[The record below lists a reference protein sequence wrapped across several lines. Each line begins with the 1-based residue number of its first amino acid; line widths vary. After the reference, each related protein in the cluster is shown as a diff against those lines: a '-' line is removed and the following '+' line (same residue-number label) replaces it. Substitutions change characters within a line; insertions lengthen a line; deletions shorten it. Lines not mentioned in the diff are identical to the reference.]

1 MIEPEGLSFFFV
13 WAPLWDCS
21 YFVCTSYLIQPT
33 WIQQPDICN
42 VHICDVVSPL
52 LHAIFNGRF
61 PSSGAPLSLN
71 PVICS
76 DLKMSFRM
84 SQHHAYF

>member
-1 MIEPEGLSFFFV
+1 MTEPEESSFFSA

-21 YFVCTSYLIQPT
+21 CLVCTCYLIQPT

-71 PVICS
+71 PFIRF
-76 DLKMSFRM
+76 DLRMSFRM
-84 SQHHAYF
+84 SQQHAYF